1 MLFVFTSATIT
12 SEKNVVFFFIVSCL
26 SYVYMH
32 VYDMYMAASLHVNVA
47 KPPTVL
53 LLVDKVSTL

>member
-1 MLFVFTSATIT
+1 MLRLQM
-12 SEKNVVFFFIVSCL
+12 KRMFFIINCL

-32 VYDMYMAASLHVNVA
+32 VYDMYMVVSLHVNVA

-53 LLVDKVSTL
+53 LLVDKVSTLEVHIAL

>member
-1 MLFVFTSATIT
+1 M
-12 SEKNVVFFFIVSCL
+12 KRMFFIINCL

-47 KPPTVL
+47 KPPTVFL
-53 LLVDKVSTL
+53 LADKVSTLAVRIAL

>member
-1 MLFVFTSATIT
+1 M
-12 SEKNVVFFFIVSCL
+12 KRMFFIINCL

-32 VYDMYMAASLHVNVA
+32 VYDMYMVVSLHVNVA

-53 LLVDKVSTL
+53 LLVDKVSTLEVHIAL